1 MPQKSHHHHLE
12 HFRGAKVYEGERVL
26 LDNAEGELTYR
37 EKSGGRREWHG
48 FIEVPN
54 SIHIEAGA
62 HLKLVLAD
70 RREAEINAADIR
82 GSEIAGRATHAVEF
96 YVAGDLHVPGR
107 GRLSSPAPRR
117 LGG

>member
-1 MPQKSHHHHLE
+1 MSHKHQQSIE
-12 HFRGAKVYEGERVL
+12 HFRGAKIFEGDRLIVENV
-26 LDNAEGELTYR
+26 EGELTFR

-54 SIHIEAGA
+54 TVHIEGGA

-70 RREAEINAADIR
+70 HREAQINAADIR
-82 GSEIAGRATHAVEF
+82 GSEVAGRMTHAVEF
-96 YVAGDLHVPGR
+96 YVLGDLHGAGR
-107 GRLSSPAPRR
+107 GRLTTSGPRR

>member
-1 MPQKSHHHHLE
+1 MSQKPHQHHIE
-12 HFRGAKVYEGERVL
+12 HFRGARVYQGELVIV
-26 LDNAEGELTYR
+26 DNVEGELTYR

-54 SIHIEAGA
+54 TIHIEGGA

-70 RREAEINAADIR
+70 HREAEINAADIR
-82 GSEIAGRATHAVEF
+82 GSEVAGRTTHAVEF
-96 YVAGDLHVPGR
+96 YVVGDLHGAGR
-107 GRLSSPAPRR
+107 PRLQHR